1 MKYGYNVSKGHY
13 MRTHTKMRLKC
24 PACKIKARIYTHPA
38 STEEVS
44 SVYAKCTNHSCE
56 KNGHSFVTQVAFTH
70 WVDPKVAAVQISLD
84 LLFQNLPADAQ
95 KQFLATASQSMQSS

>member
-1 MKYGYNVSKGHY
+1 MSSK
-13 MRTHTKMRLKC
+13 RKMRLKC
-24 PACKIKARIYTHPA
+24 PVCKVKAVIHSHP
-38 STEEVS
+38 SSPEEVS
-44 SVYAKCTNHSCE
+44 TVYAKCTNQSCD

-95 KQFLATASQSMQSS
+95 KQFLATASQSMQIT

>member
-1 MKYGYNVSKGHY
+1 
-13 MRTHTKMRLKC
+13 MRTYKKMRLKC
-24 PACKIKARIYTHPA
+24 PTCKAKARIYTHPA

-44 SVYAKCTNHSCE
+44 NVYAKCTNSACE

-84 LLFQNLPADAQ
+84 LLFKNLPADAQ
-95 KQFLATASQSMQSS
+95 KQFLATAGQSMANAHTGA